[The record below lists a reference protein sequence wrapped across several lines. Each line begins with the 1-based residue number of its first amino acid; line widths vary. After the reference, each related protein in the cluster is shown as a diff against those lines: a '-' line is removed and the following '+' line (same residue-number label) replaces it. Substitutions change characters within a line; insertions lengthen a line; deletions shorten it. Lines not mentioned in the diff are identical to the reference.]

1 MTWFTVRNVFPFL
14 HRISTDYPPGDK
26 ETYWLAWELSNDLG
40 YSFHQGAAG
49 IMGKIEEH
57 HIPEPRRLSKLEKL
71 RLKAAHPELDD
82 AQIDAAMEQPREPEG
97 PPTNFTICAPQ
108 LLHLHLDGS
117 PLWFN
122 GWIMAKKE
130 GNKKKEKFSTFE
142 RYSAEPRE
150 KAGEDDAWK
159 LHEDNI
165 CCLTADETFEFTEK
179 QRRVLDMIVDV
190 ARDVKSKGE
199 I

>member
-1 MTWFTVRNVFPFL
+1 MLIADFVL
-14 HRISTDYPPGDK
+14 GDK
-26 ETYWLAWELSNDLG
+26 ETYWLAWELSGDLG

-57 HIPEPRRLSKLEKL
+57 HKPEPRRLSRAEKK

-82 AQIDAAMEQPREPEG
+82 EQIDAALEQPSEEEG

-108 LLHLHLDGS
+108 LLHLNLDGS

-122 GWIMAKKE
+122 GWVMAKKE
-130 GNKKKEKFSTFE
+130 GDKKKEKFSTFD

-150 KAGEDDAWK
+150 KVGEDDAWK
-159 LHEDNI
+159 LHQDNI
-165 CCLTADETFEFTEK
+165 CCLTADVTYEFTPR
-179 QRRVLDMIVDV
+179 QREVLDMIVAV
-190 ARDVKSKGE
+190 ARDVKTKGE
-199 I
+199 V